1 MTVLSV
7 ALSGLTV
14 AVRMASSP
22 SVSSISDL
30 SNQMEVT
37 GMTFAATVTAHVAVL
52 SPAFAVM
59 TAMPALTAC
68 TLPSATVATD
78 AFEEVQVTVLSVAF
92 SGMTVAMSVASSP
105 ATRLSVVLSR
115 VMEVTGMIFALTVM
129 AHVADFSPAVAVM
142 VTLPAFSAFTL
153 PSVTVATVAS
163 DEVQVTV
170 LSVALSG
177 LTVAVRVAS
186 SPSVISNVVLF
197 RVTEVTGTKAAVTVT
212 VHLADLSPAFAVMT
226 AVPALTAVTIPSS
239 TVATDALEVVQ
250 VTAGSVALSG
260 LTVAVRTAW
269 SPSTRP
275 SVVLSRVTEVTAMK
289 DGRTVTVHLAD
300 LSPAFAVIVAVPAL
314 TAFTLPFVTVAT
326 EVFDEVQV
334 TVLSVAFSGMT
345 VAVRTASSP
354 SVSSSSDLSNHIEVT
369 GMTFAWTVTAHV
381 AVLSP
386 AFAVIVV
393 VPALRAF
400 TLPSVTVA
408 TDASEVVQVTVLSVA
423 SSGLTVAVRVVSSP
437 SVRVN
442 VVLSSVTEVTGMTL
456 AWTVTAHWADFSPAA
471 AVMVTFPGLRAFTLP
486 PVTVATDAS
495 DVLQVTV
502 LSVASSGLTVAVRV
516 TSSPSVI
523 SSVFRSSSTEVTA
536 TVRCSTRMLQL
547 SDLPPAIAVT
557 RALPG
562 LSALSR
568 PLFTLTID
576 SSVVRQDTVFSVAS
590 AGLTVAVSVNSS
602 PSIITRDVLFS
613 STEETGI
620 VSSPQE
626 WRAGNAVKKSNRR
639 GNSFFIIGRL
649 LSGHNRDCTK
659 NTSLSPKKKENPYN
673 FS

>member
-1 MTVLSV
+1 M
-7 ALSGLTV
+7 
-14 AVRMASSP
+14 
-22 SVSSISDL
+22 
-30 SNQMEVT
+30 
-37 GMTFAATVTAHVAVL
+37 
-52 SPAFAVM
+52 
-59 TAMPALTAC
+59 
-68 TLPSATVATD
+68 
-78 AFEEVQVTVLSVAF
+78 
-92 SGMTVAMSVASSP
+92 
-105 ATRLSVVLSR
+105 
-115 VMEVTGMIFALTVM
+115 
-129 AHVADFSPAVAVM
+129 
-142 VTLPAFSAFTL
+142 
-153 PSVTVATVAS
+153 
-163 DEVQVTV
+163 
-170 LSVALSG
+170 
-177 LTVAVRVAS
+177 
-186 SPSVISNVVLF
+186 
-197 RVTEVTGTKAAVTVT
+197 
-212 VHLADLSPAFAVMT
+212 
-226 AVPALTAVTIPSS
+226 
-239 TVATDALEVVQ
+239 
-250 VTAGSVALSG
+250 
-260 LTVAVRTAW
+260 RTAW

-369 GMTFAWTVTAHV
+369 GMTFALTVTAHV

-386 AFAVIVV
+386 ALAVMVA

-408 TDASEVVQVTVLSVA
+408 TVASDEVQVTVLSVALSGLTVAVRVVSSPSVRVNVVLSSVTEVTGMTFALTVTVHVADFSPAVAVMVTLPALRAFTLPSATVATAASEVVQVTVLSVA

-437 SVRVN
+437 SVRVK

-456 AWTVTAHWADFSPAA
+456 AWTDTAHWADFSPAA

-626 WRAGNAVKKSNRR
+626 WRAGNAVKKSKRR

-649 LSGHNRDCTK
+649 LSGHDRDCTK